1 MVLLIVVVENLSPS
15 FVPETKV
22 VVVDRPSD
30 VPDCRLP
37 VGFNGPR
44 LRRIICIQYESV
56 YIERNPLR
64 Q

>member
-15 FVPETKV
+15 FVPETRVIV
-22 VVVDRPSD
+22 VERPCD
-30 VPDCRLP
+30 VSDCRLA
-37 VGFNGPR
+37 VGCNGPR
-44 LRRIICIQYESV
+44 LRRVICIQYEPV